1 VTPSH
6 YANQAVRV
14 IATVTLAFQHLCS
27 SLSASDARRRRRN
40 DEICHQ
46 PQDSPAHTD
55 FIAVWQISLA
65 KLLRAPKPSRG
76 QRLGPLVLINQPIS
90 QGLAGKCGRPKI
102 NYPIR
107 RNADRMCLIS
117 ISVCVGRE
125 VSWPDRNTKGATI
138 KTLRCWFSGSLSH
151 PHNTCRRYNLYFRP
165 QQTPARTSLRHS
177 RYTAFMYPL
186 PMINTRGMNKRLP
199 ASQPS
204 FLLCHVCAIVGRG
217 QWAAV

>member
-27 SLSASDARRRRRN
+27 SERGSASDARRRS

-46 PQDSPAHTD
+46 PQDSPAHAAKRAAD

-138 KTLRCWFSGSLSH
+138 KTLRCWFSGSLSS
-151 PHNTCRRYNLYFRP
+151 TQYVP
-165 QQTPARTSLRHS
+165 QIQSLFPA
-177 RYTAFMYPL
+177 
-186 PMINTRGMNKRLP
+186 P
-199 ASQPS
+199 ADP
-204 FLLCHVCAIVGRG
+204 
-217 QWAAV
+217 